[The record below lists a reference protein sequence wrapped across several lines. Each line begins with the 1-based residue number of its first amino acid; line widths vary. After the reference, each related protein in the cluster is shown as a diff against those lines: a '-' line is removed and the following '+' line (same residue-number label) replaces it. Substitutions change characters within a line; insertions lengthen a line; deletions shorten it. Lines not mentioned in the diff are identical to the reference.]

1 MRNRSTDIWENVAAA
16 RIPCRKL
23 RTVCTH
29 GMDFLASVASEGG
42 ALSKIAPRVYTWGAP
57 FDNVETPTSLQQGE
71 RTSGASLH
79 VGNLVPCVHAGRGFW
94 QSPATNVCADGA
106 YGTPRR
112 FGHLPDM
119 RPPAWQCLSPPSLT
133 FESSLV
139 VANAEPPTHHL
150 AHCPRGAHKGT
161 RAGRLIMLA
170 PRTVSLTRFLAAL
183 VIARNS
189 ERNA

>member
-1 MRNRSTDIWENVAAA
+1 MRNQSTDIWENVAAA

-112 FGHLPDM
+112 FGHLP
-119 RPPAWQCLSPPSLT
+119 RYAPAGVAMSLSPFFDLRELSGCGECGASDPPPGALPERGSQGDEGGAPNHASPPHGFPDALPS
-133 FESSLV
+133 
-139 VANAEPPTHHL
+139 
-150 AHCPRGAHKGT
+150 GASH
-161 RAGRLIMLA
+161 
-170 PRTVSLTRFLAAL
+170 RTKFGA
-183 VIARNS
+183 
-189 ERNA
+189 